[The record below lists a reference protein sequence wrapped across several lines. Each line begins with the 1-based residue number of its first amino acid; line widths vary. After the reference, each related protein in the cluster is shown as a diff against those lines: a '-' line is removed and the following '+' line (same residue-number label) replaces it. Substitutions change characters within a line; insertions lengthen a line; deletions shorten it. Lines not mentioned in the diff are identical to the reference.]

1 MALHGVQDPR
11 VVVWNSSKFTS
22 RVNKA
27 SSSGLPVLLRLD
39 YESGHGVGSTQSQRN
54 AERADLISFMLW
66 QFGEP
71 GFQPELAASGPD
83 GDTGEA
89 KVTAPGGSGS
99 RESCSSHF
107 LVLAIAHP
115 SGPDHYHP
123 GV

>member
-1 MALHGVQDPR
+1 MGRHGVQDPG
-11 VVVWNSSKFTS
+11 VVVGNSSKFTS

-39 YESGHGVGSTQSQRN
+39 YESGHGVGSTQSQLN

-83 GDTGEA
+83 GYTGEE
-89 KVTAPGGSGS
+89 KVTAPGCSGS
-99 RESCSSHF
+99 RGLCFSPRSEECRVGHGCVRP
-107 LVLAIAHP
+107 VL
-115 SGPDHYHP
+115 SRW
-123 GV
+123 